1 MPKKTCLDCK
11 CEIPA
16 MRLEAAPDTDYC
28 VKCVD
33 KHTPQVRC
41 RIIYSHKT
49 AGELFVA
56 RGGENIR
63 RLDREYARGR

>member
-1 MPKKTCLDCK
+1 MPKCNDCK

-16 MRLEAAPDTDYC
+16 IRLQAVPDAEYC
-28 VKCVD
+28 VKCAD
-33 KHTPQVRC
+33 KHMPMVKC

-56 RGGENIR
+56 HGSENIR